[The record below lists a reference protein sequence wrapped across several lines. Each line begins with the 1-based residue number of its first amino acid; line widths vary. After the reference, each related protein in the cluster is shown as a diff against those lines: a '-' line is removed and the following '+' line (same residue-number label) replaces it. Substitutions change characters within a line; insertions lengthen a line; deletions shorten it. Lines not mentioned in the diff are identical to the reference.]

1 MDMKGLYFLEK
12 DDRGNFK
19 NIQNLKFLAAMN
31 HPGGGFND
39 VPNRI
44 KRQFFSFNMTDPSD
58 RSVENIYGQ
67 ILEVLLD
74 KKRYAPDIVEMITP
88 VIEATI
94 ACWRSTSA
102 KLLKTPSKFH
112 YSFNIRELSRVF

>member
-1 MDMKGLYFLEK
+1 
-12 DDRGNFK
+12 
-19 NIQNLKFLAAMN
+19 MN

-44 KRQFFSFNMTDPSD
+44 KRQFFSFNMTEPSD
-58 RSVENIYGQ
+58 KSVGDIYGQ
-67 ILEVLLD
+67 ILTVLLD
-74 KKRYAPDIVEMITP
+74 KKRYAPEVVDMISYL
-88 VIEATI
+88 IDGTI
-94 ACWRSTSA
+94 ATWRATSA

>member
-1 MDMKGLYFLEK
+1 
-12 DDRGNFK
+12 
-19 NIQNLKFLAAMN
+19 MN

-44 KRQFFSFNMTDPSD
+44 KRQFFSFNMTEPSD
-58 RSVENIYGQ
+58 RAVDNIYGQ
-67 ILEVLLD
+67 ILGVILVKKYYSAEVID
-74 KKRYAPDIVEMITP
+74 MIGP
-88 VIEATI
+88 IIEATI
-94 ACWRSTSA
+94 ATWRATSS